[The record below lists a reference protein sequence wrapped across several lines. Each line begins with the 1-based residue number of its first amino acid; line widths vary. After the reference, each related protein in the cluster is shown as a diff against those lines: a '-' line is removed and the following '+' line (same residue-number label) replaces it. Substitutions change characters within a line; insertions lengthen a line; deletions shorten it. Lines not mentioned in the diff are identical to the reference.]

1 MRTVAF
7 EATALAR
14 LGYPGFDRQF
24 GRSVLIRFGSID
36 DAQVTISEKAIEADI
51 SEGPR
56 RVIRS
61 GNEGN
66 RFGCLVIRYLLN
78 RYDHRWQAFYRWLSE
93 EKKRLRSC
101 LCSCSQFM

>member
-1 MRTVAF
+1 
-7 EATALAR
+7 
-14 LGYPGFDRQF
+14 
-24 GRSVLIRFGSID
+24 
-36 DAQVTISEKAIEADI
+36 
-51 SEGPR
+51 
-56 RVIRS
+56 VIRS

-101 LCSCSQFM
+101 LCSCSRFM